1 MKAPLIALLALAATP
16 FFTTGAAAH
25 VVAVPDTARAGSYSA
40 IAFRVG
46 HACAAGDVTLKV
58 RIEIPEGVASARPQV
73 KPGWTYTLERGPDPK
88 AAPTAI
94 TFEGRLPD
102 EAFDDFAVLMKLPA
116 TNSSPGGDRLVF
128 PIVQTCEK
136 GESQWTEVA
145 SPEAPDEKLNRP
157 APVVTLIPADATAS
171 AHHH

>member
-1 MKAPLIALLALAATP
+1 MKAPPIALLALLATSVLA
-16 FFTTGAAAH
+16 TGAAAH
-25 VVAVPDTARAGSYSA
+25 VVAVPDAAKAGSYAA

-46 HACAAGDVTLKV
+46 HACAAGDTTLKV
-58 RIEIPEGVASARPQV
+58 RIEIPDGVASARPQA

-102 EAFDDFAVLMKLPA
+102 EAFDDFPVLMKLPA
-116 TNSSPGGDRLVF
+116 AGDRLVF
-128 PIVQTCEK
+128 PVVQTCEK

-145 SPEAPDEKLNRP
+145 SPDTPGEKLNRP
-157 APVVTLIPADATAS
+157 APVVTLIPAGAAPA
-171 AHHH
+171 AHQH

>member
-1 MKAPLIALLALAATP
+1 MKAPLIALLALIATP
-16 FFTTGAAAH
+16 FLTTGAAAH
-25 VVAVPDTARAGSYSA
+25 VVAVPDTAKAGSYSA

-46 HACAAGDVTLKV
+46 HACAAGDTTLKV
-58 RIEIPEGVASARPQV
+58 RVEIPEGVASARPQV
-73 KPGWTYTLERGPDPK
+73 KPGWTYALERGPDPK

-102 EAFDDFAVLMKLPA
+102 EAFEDFAVLMKLPA
-116 TNSSPGGDRLVF
+116 QNAAGGDKLVF
-128 PIVQTCEK
+128 PVVQTCEK

-145 SPEAPDEKLNRP
+145 NPDAPDEKLNRP
-157 APVVTLIPADATAS
+157 APVVTLVPADAAA

>member
-1 MKAPLIALLALAATP
+1 MDMKAPLIALLALITTP
-16 FFTTGAAAH
+16 AAAH
-25 VVAVPDTARAGSYSA
+25 VVAVPDTAKAGSYSA

-58 RIEIPEGVASARPQV
+58 RIEIPPGVASARPQV
-73 KPGWTYTLERGPDPK
+73 KPGWTYVIERDAPK

-116 TNSSPGGDRLVF
+116 TGDKLVF
-128 PIVQTCEK
+128 PVVQTCEK
-136 GESQWTEVA
+136 GESQWTEVP
-145 SPEAPDEKLNRP
+145 SPEAPDAKLNRP
-157 APVVTLIPADATAS
+157 APTVTLIPVDAAAA